1 MNIRNVR
8 ARDRPFLMQKGVT
21 CDSDTQRVTVVW
33 NHCTTS
39 ITIIAEVP
47 CYRKKRR
54 NEEWLF
60 SIQQ

>member
-21 CDSDTQRVTVVW
+21 CDSDTQRVTEVW

-39 ITIIAEVP
+39 IMIIAEVP
-47 CYRKKRR
+47 
-54 NEEWLF
+54 
-60 SIQQ
+60 